1 MLFLYTWV
9 IVVIFMVIIWSYF
22 QDVSIFGLLIII
34 VSCIISDLTH
44 RNLHTVFVLYMRIFT
59 FFFFSS
65 PITKFLYIC
74 SCFLFLYLIIF
85 LIFLSLC
92 ASLVYSGNA
101 IQVCPT
107 YSWCDFSTKLPL
119 FWKTSFL
126 SSDVSTDLYYVL
138 FTMFTSKPSSL
149 LPCLAFSAYCLFTEA
164 SYFIP
169 IWEWETSPEMS
180 SCIQMILF

>member
-9 IVVIFMVIIWSYF
+9 TVVIFMVIIWSYF

-34 VSCIISDLTH
+34 VSCIIVIWHIEICIQFLFYIWEF
-44 RNLHTVFVLYMRIFT
+44 LL
-59 FFFFSS
+59 FFFSS
-65 PITKFLYIC
+65 PIKKFLYIG
-74 SCFLFLYLIIF
+74 SCFLFLYLIIV
-85 LIFLSLC
+85 LIFLSQC

-107 YSWCDFSTKLPL
+107 YSWFDFSTKLPL

-149 LPCLAFSAYCLFTEA
+149 LSCLAFSEYCVFTEA

-169 IWEWETSPEMS
+169 IWERETSPEMS